1 VLFVPD
7 NVLEAFELPE
17 AKDTHVLHLAL
28 LGSVGE
34 WIRDGPLADLWEMGA
49 DIYARWACA
58 APSYP
63 NSAVE
68 KLAAG

>member
-1 VLFVPD
+1 MLFVPD

-34 WIRDGPLADLWEMGA
+34 RIRDGPLADVWEMGPISML
-49 DIYARWACA
+49 DGRARHRAIQIV
-58 APSYP
+58 P
-63 NSAVE
+63 
-68 KLAAG
+68 